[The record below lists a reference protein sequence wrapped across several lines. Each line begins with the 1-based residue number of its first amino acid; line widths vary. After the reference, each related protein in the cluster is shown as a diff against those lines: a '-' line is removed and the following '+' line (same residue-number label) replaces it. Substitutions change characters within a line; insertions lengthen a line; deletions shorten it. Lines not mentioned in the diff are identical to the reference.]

1 MNKPSAYV
9 DSLLENLGLERRRA
23 FFGTLVAG
31 AALVT
36 VGVMVGAGIGLMV
49 APSSGRRLRQDFGDR
64 LDQLKNRFVTDARR
78 REGILNATTGTT

>member
-9 DSLLENLGLERRRA
+9 DSLLTYAGLERRRA

-36 VGVMVGAGIGLMV
+36 VGVMVGAGIGLML
-49 APSSGRRLRQDFGDR
+49 APSSGRRLRQDVGDR
-64 LDQLKNRFVTDARR
+64 LDQFRNRFVSEANRQ
-78 REGILNATTGTT
+78 GILNATTGTT